1 MARRQNPY
9 QGDPRTRQ
17 AQALG
22 YPARSVFKL
31 QEIDRRVGLLR
42 PGLRVLDL
50 GAAPGS
56 WTLYAG
62 ERIGPGGRVVAIDLK
77 PITVRLPGH
86 VTALVGDAFALD
98 DAQLVAQGPFDVV
111 LSDMAP
117 STSGAKESDQAL
129 SAELFLRAVAVAEA
143 VGKVGSA
150 FVGKLFMGPDFAVSR
165 GAVAARYREVRVI
178 RPEGT
183 RQRSSELFVV
193 GLGRRVSRNL
203 ADPGASG

>member
-1 MARRQNPY
+1 MARRNNPY

-17 AQALG
+17 ARALG

-31 QEIDRRVGLLR
+31 QEIDRRVALLR

-56 WTLYAG
+56 WTLYAA
-62 ERIGPGGRVVAIDLK
+62 ERVGPGGRVVAVDLQ
-77 PITVRLPGH
+77 PITVQLPGH
-86 VTALVGDAFALD
+86 VTPLVGDALALEDAVFA
-98 DAQLVAQGPFDVV
+98 AQGPFDVV

-117 STSGAKESDQAL
+117 STSGAKERDQAR
-129 SAELFLRAVAVAEA
+129 SAELFLRALAVADL

-150 FVGKLFMGPDFAVSR
+150 FVGKLFMGPDFAAAR
-165 GAVAARYREVRVI
+165 GAVAARHRECRVI

-183 RQRSSELFVV
+183 RQRSTEVFLV
-193 GLGRRVSRNL
+193 GLGRGGHRNL
-203 ADPGASG
+203 AGPEAPR

>member
-1 MARRQNPY
+1 VARRNNPY

-17 AQALG
+17 ARALG

-62 ERIGPGGRVVAIDLK
+62 ERVGPGGRVVAIDLQ
-77 PITVRLPGH
+77 PLTVRLPAH
-86 VTALVGDAFALD
+86 VLTLVGDALALEA
-98 DAQLVAQGPFDVV
+98 AQLVPPGPFDVV

-117 STSGAKESDQAL
+117 STSGAKESDQAR
-129 SAELFLRAVAVAEA
+129 SAELFLRAVTVAET
-143 VGKVGSA
+143 VGKAGSS
-150 FVGKLFMGPDFAVSR
+150 FVGKLFMGPDFTAVR
-165 GAVAARYREVRVI
+165 GAVAATYRECRVL

-183 RQRSSELFVV
+183 RQRSSEVFVV
-193 GLGRRVSRNL
+193 GLGRQVPRNF